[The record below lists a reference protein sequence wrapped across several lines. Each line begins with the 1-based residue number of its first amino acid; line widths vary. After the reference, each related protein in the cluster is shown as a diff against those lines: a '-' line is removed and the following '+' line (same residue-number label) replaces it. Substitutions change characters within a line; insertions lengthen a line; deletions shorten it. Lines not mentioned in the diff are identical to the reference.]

1 MSQVAELVERQESQV
16 DVRRLFPI
24 VDIAITTGMGWM
36 RNTLTVRAADLMVD
50 PIIWERV
57 KRVLRRLSRDGSLL
71 QRPQVEQFF
80 QALHSIGLGEFIS
93 GEGVRRPRFVWG
105 YPLTQ
110 LSHVATGEAWELQP
124 LPDPAPTNGHEN
136 GDVEEL
142 LDSEDVLD
150 SGEPIRADLIE
161 RQLIETQ
168 PTRKGATIKHTFR
181 LREDLSVK
189 FRLPRDLTITEAVRL
204 AEYIKTLPF

>member
-1 MSQVAELVERQESQV
+1 MSLQLENPVIFGLRELYNSSPEARQILNHFSGWKENRKV
-16 DVRRLFPI
+16 
-24 VDIAITTGMGWM
+24 TG
-36 RNTLTVRAADLMVD
+36 
-50 PIIWERV
+50 V

-124 LPDPAPTNGHEN
+124 LPDPTPTNGHEN
-136 GDVEEL
+136 GDMEEL

-150 SGEPIRADLIE
+150 SGEPIRTELIE
-161 RQLIETQ
+161 TELIETQ

-189 FRLPRDLTITEAVRL
+189 FRLPRDLTMTEAVRL

>member
-1 MSQVAELVERQESQV
+1 MSLQLENPVIFGLRELYNSAPEARQILNHFSGWKENRKV
-16 DVRRLFPI
+16 
-24 VDIAITTGMGWM
+24 TG
-36 RNTLTVRAADLMVD
+36 
-50 PIIWERV
+50 V

-124 LPDPAPTNGHEN
+124 LPDPTPANGHEN

-142 LDSEDVLD
+142 LYSEDVLD
-150 SGEPIRADLIE
+150 SGEPITTE
-161 RQLIETQ
+161 LIETQ
-168 PTRKGATIKHTFR
+168 PSRKGATIKHTFR

-189 FRLPRDLTITEAVRL
+189 FRLPRDLTMTEAV
-204 AEYIKTLPF
+204 